1 MKRILYVNGLALCGV
16 LLLTAASSVFAK
28 QPGEEET
35 ANLLSTSDHYKLK
48 IHSKKLDFKC
58 PVPYTSSSR
67 NNFQGI
73 SGTYAQ
79 DSILVPRAIRV
90 TKGESPV
97 IILQVG
103 NDIIYYHN
111 YFKIVI
117 KN

>member
-1 MKRILYVNGLALCGV
+1 MLYVNGLALCSV
-16 LLLTAASSVFAK
+16 LLLAVANSVFAI
-28 QPGEEET
+28 QPGKEET
-35 ANLLSTSDHYKLK
+35 TDLLSTSDHYTLK

-58 PVPYTSSSR
+58 SDPYFSS
-67 NNFQGI
+67 NIKNFDGI
-73 SGTYAQ
+73 SGTYVQ
-79 DSILVPRAIRV
+79 GSILAPRVIRV

>member
-1 MKRILYVNGLALCGV
+1 MLYVNRLALCSV
-16 LLLTAASSVFAK
+16 LLLAATSSVFAI

-35 ANLLSTSDHYKLK
+35 TNLLSTIDRSTLN
-48 IHSKKLDFKC
+48 IHSKKFDFKYSD
-58 PVPYTSSSR
+58 PYSGSNRKDYQGTSGAYVQ
-67 NNFQGI
+67 N
-73 SGTYAQ
+73 
-79 DSILVPRAIRV
+79 SILVPRVIRL